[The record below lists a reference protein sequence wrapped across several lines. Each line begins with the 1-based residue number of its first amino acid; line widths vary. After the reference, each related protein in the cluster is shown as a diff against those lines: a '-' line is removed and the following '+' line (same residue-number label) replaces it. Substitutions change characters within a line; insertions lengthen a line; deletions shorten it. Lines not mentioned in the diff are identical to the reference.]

1 MSGIAELLVN
11 FGYEVTGSDLSLS
24 PITSR
29 LESLGVKCAE
39 GHAAGHVS
47 GADLVVVSTAVR
59 PTIPSGSRQ
68 PSSEFRLSRV
78 ARCSRS

>member
-11 FGYEVTGSDLSLS
+11 LGYEVTGSDLSLS

-39 GHAAGHVS
+39 GHDAGHVA
-47 GADLVVVSTAVR
+47 GAELVVVSTAV
-59 PTIPSGSRQ
+59 PTDNP
-68 PSSEFRLSRV
+68 ERV
-78 ARCSRS
+78 AAAELGVPIVSRCSQS